1 MDILLYLAIFLIGF
15 GLGGLTGVALTT
27 TRPKRKNNTR
37 RKTNANNRSR
47 Q

>member
-27 TRPKRKNNTR
+27 TKPKRKNKR
-37 RKTNANNRSR
+37 RKTNANNRSW